1 MKQQFDF
8 SLSAS
13 KLNIYAEDPLLFWLI
28 EKEILEKP
36 DEIIAG
42 ILGAIDR
49 KTKAYFDQFRGQ
61 LPPQLIGKVSG
72 VLDPELL
79 SRKWRSWQ
87 SFQIVLTIN
96 GKRVRVLGM
105 LDDVLVDT
113 SSGQPMLTPLDNK
126 TKGSRPKDNGARY
139 YQRQV
144 DVYALILQE
153 LGHQVSGKAVLH
165 YMWPTEIK
173 SQTAANERVLQKP
186 SLTNMEFDSEVFILD
201 AKPDRALTLITEA
214 IACLEDE
221 HPPIPTKNKLSGVG
235 DNYHWWTSGRQERNQ
250 RDQQKKATTPTSQPV
265 ATG

>member
-1 MKQQFDF
+1 MEKSFNY

-13 KLNIYAEDPLLFWLI
+13 KLNIYAEDPLMFWLI

-42 ILGAIDR
+42 ILGVIDR

-61 LPPQLIGKVSG
+61 LPPQLIGKVPG

-113 SSGQPMLTPLDNK
+113 STGRPVFTPLDNK
-126 TKGSRPKDNGARY
+126 SKENRPKDNGARY

-144 DVYALILQE
+144 DVYALILRE

-173 SQTAANERVLQKP
+173 SQTAERVLQKP
-186 SLTNMEFDSEVFILD
+186 SLTNIEFDSEVFTLE
-201 AKPDRALTLITEA
+201 ANPDRAIALITEA
-214 IACLEDE
+214 IACLEDYR
-221 HPPIPTKNKLSGVG
+221 PPIPTKNKLTGFA
-235 DNYHWWTSGRQERNQ
+235 DDYHWWITAQEQ
-250 RDQQKKATTPTSQPV
+250 PKQHEKAMPTSQPV